1 MTDRHAEQERW
12 NRYWEHGFVTSCSG
26 AFAGNYEGTLKT
38 AWEDFFA
45 ELPAGARILDI
56 CTGNGAIAMIA
67 NQLARARD
75 LDFEIHAIDS
85 AIIRPLETV
94 REDRDLLEG
103 IRFHSQT
110 AAEATP
116 FADRYFNAISGQYAF
131 EYTDES
137 GCIRELARIAAPG
150 CRMQLIIHH
159 QGSLVIETSK
169 EELRNGDLV
178 FAETRIFDAAKAMIE
193 LVGNARSPA
202 QKQALA
208 HNPEAESRR
217 LELNQAAERLSQAA
231 QTSPHPE
238 LLQLALD
245 RIASAYRAVAT
256 GPDTALAR
264 LEAGRQ
270 EIQANLDRL
279 QDLMAAS
286 RSPEDIR
293 RITAAL
299 AAAGFDTQHPEEFR
313 HDNGPL
319 MGWLVQAQLS

>member
-45 ELPAGARILDI
+45 ELPAGARVLDI

-67 NQLARARD
+67 NQLARTRG

-85 AIIRPLETV
+85 AVIRPLETV
-94 REDRDLLEG
+94 REGRDLLEG

-110 AAEATP
+110 PAESTP
-116 FADRYFNAISGQYAF
+116 FEDRYFNAISGQYAF
-131 EYTDES
+131 EYAEET
-137 GCIRELARIAAPG
+137 GCIREMARVAAPG
-150 CRMQLIIHH
+150 CRLQLIIHH

-169 EELRNGDLV
+169 EELRNGVLV
-178 FAETRIFDAAKAMIE
+178 FAETRVFDAAKAMIE

-202 QKQALA
+202 EKQALA
-208 HNPEAESRR
+208 RNPEAEARR
-217 LELNQAAERLSQAA
+217 LDLNKAAETLSRAA

-238 LLQLALD
+238 LLQMALD
-245 RIASAYRAVAT
+245 RVAGAYRTVGA
-256 GPDTALAR
+256 GPETALAQ

-293 RITAAL
+293 RITGAL
-299 AAAGFDTQHPEEFR
+299 ADAGFDTQDPEEFR

-319 MGWLVQAQLS
+319 MGWRVQAQLS